1 MGNVIV
7 LGSLHLDI
15 VVQAPRMPILGET
28 LMGSGWQQVAGG
40 KGLNQAVSCARA
52 GLSTHMLGLVGND
65 GFADTMLAHLRHNK
79 VDVTQIQRISH
90 CGSGMSV
97 AIVQAD
103 GDYSA
108 VVASE
113 ANALIDAS
121 HIVAWS
127 DLLQS
132 ASALVLQ
139 NEIPAAANLAAAK
152 IVTQNGGLV
161 FLNAAPARSADPEFL
176 QHVRVLV
183 VNSVEA
189 EMMGSQP
196 VIDLASAKLASS
208 YLHQQFGPDVVVTA
222 GKDGAAWTGAQVGS
236 GVVNAVP
243 VKVIS
248 AHGAG
253 DMFVGRLVAELVC
266 NAGLGDAVQA
276 ANEAAALHV
285 SKPRD

>member
-15 VVQAPRMPILGET
+15 VVQATRMPTLGET
-28 LMGSGWQQVAGG
+28 LMGSGWQQIPGG
-40 KGLNQAVSCARA
+40 KGLNQAVSCSRA
-52 GLSTHMLGLVGND
+52 GLSTQMLGLVGND
-65 GFADTMLAHLRHNK
+65 DFAKTMLTHLQHHD
-79 VDVTQIQRISH
+79 VDTSQVLHIST

-113 ANALIDAS
+113 ANAQIDANN
-121 HIVAWS
+121 IAAWS
-127 DLLQS
+127 GHLES

-139 NEIPAAANLAAAK
+139 NEIPAPANMAAAK
-152 IVTQNGGLV
+152 IVSQHGGLV
-161 FLNAAPARSADPEFL
+161 VLNAAPARYAEPEFL
-176 QHVRVLV
+176 QHVKVLV

-196 VIDLASAKLASS
+196 VVDLASAQAASKF
-208 YLHQQFGPDVVVTA
+208 LHNKYGPDVVVTA
-222 GKDGAAWTGAQVGS
+222 GKDGAAWTGAQAGS
-236 GVVNAVP
+236 NTVKALP

-253 DMFVGRLVAELVC
+253 DMFVGRLVAELIRKSD
-266 NAGLGDAVQA
+266 LGDAVRS
-276 ANEAAALHV
+276 ANEAAARHV
-285 SKPRD
+285 STPRE

>member
-1 MGNVIV
+1 MSNVIV

-15 VVQAPRMPILGET
+15 VVKAPRMPILGET

-65 GFADTMLAHLRHNK
+65 GFAETMLAHLRHNK
-79 VDVTQIQRISH
+79 VDVTQVQRISH

-121 HIVAWS
+121 HISAWS
-127 DLLQS
+127 ELLQS

-152 IVTQNGGLV
+152 IVTQHGGLV
-161 FLNAAPARSADPEFL
+161 VLNAAPARNAEPEFL

-196 VIDLASAKLASS
+196 VVDLASAQQASS

-222 GKDGAAWTGAQVGS
+222 GKDGAAWTGAQAGAGMVK
-236 GVVNAVP
+236 ALP

-253 DMFVGRLVAELVC
+253 DMFVGQLVAELVRST
-266 NAGLGDAVQA
+266 GLGDAVQA
-276 ANEAAALHV
+276 ANQAAARHV
-285 SKPRD
+285 STPRN